1 MRDGRS
7 PRTPPAKERRAT
19 GATDT
24 RGRLVRA
31 GLAVLERGEP
41 FSLGEI
47 AREAGVSRQALYLH
61 FDNRV
66 AFAVAV
72 AQFVDETF
80 GLDEALGPTRAATTG
95 PALLRAH
102 ARFVAKYNERIQKVV
117 RMADALR
124 QTDGEMAVPWNDR
137 LAQRRA
143 GGRTLAQKLAEWGVL
158 SDAWTVETAGDWVCA
173 LSSVKLWEELVL
185 DLGWSRERFARSLE
199 RQLTA
204 ALLRSEPARAPR
216 EPSAAAPPRRPARRS

>member
-1 MRDGRS
+1 MSDRRRKTAVRSADKAPRD
-7 PRTPPAKERRAT
+7 AKVV
-19 GATDT
+19 DT

-61 FDNRV
+61 FESR
-66 AFAVAV
+66 AALAVAV
-72 AQFVDETF
+72 ARFVDESF
-80 GLDEALGPTRAATTG
+80 GLEEALAPSRAATDG
-95 PALLRAH
+95 RALLRAH
-102 ARFVAKYNERIQKVV
+102 ARFVAKYNERIQTVV

-124 QTDGEMAVPWNDR
+124 QTDVEMAAPWKDR
-137 LAQRRA
+137 LANRRA
-143 GGRTLAQKLAEWGVL
+143 GGHIVAQKLSAWGEL
-158 SDAWTVETAGDWVCA
+158 ADEWTVESAGDWVCA

-199 RQLTA
+199 RQLVTGLLRPKEQLGA
-204 ALLRSEPARAPR
+204 ALATNR
-216 EPSAAAPPRRPARRS
+216 

>member
-1 MRDGRS
+1 MSDRRKTAPKRSQGRS
-7 PRTPPAKERRAT
+7 PRDAKV
-19 GATDT
+19 DT

-61 FDNRV
+61 FESR
-66 AFAVAV
+66 AALAVAV
-72 AQFVDETF
+72 AQFVDESF
-80 GLDEALGPTRAATTG
+80 GLEEALAPSRAATDG
-95 PALLRAH
+95 RALLRAH
-102 ARFVAKYNERIQKVV
+102 ARFVARYNERIHSVV

-124 QTDGEMAVPWNDR
+124 QTDAEMAVPWKDR
-137 LAQRRA
+137 LANRRA
-143 GGRTLAQKLAEWGVL
+143 GGHIVAQALSSWGELADE
-158 SDAWTVETAGDWVCA
+158 WTVETAGDWVCA

-199 RQLTA
+199 RQLLA
-204 ALLRSEPARAPR
+204 ALLRHKEPLASE
-216 EPSAAAPPRRPARRS
+216 AATKR